1 MKKANIVGAIVIVA
15 ILTFGGL
22 SALFG
27 SVNPGDWH
35 SAAPASNNNN
45 NNNGNGNTN
54 TLLNYGS
61 FDVKTK
67 GYNTLDF
74 SQAYGEN
81 STYDVIWV
89 AMRGGSPQRL
99 GTDSQTIALIPQDYG
114 IVWAIVKPVAG
125 QEYYVDAASTVS
137 KNAPY
142 CIGSQYSDI
151 DNDGYNEWSFKIDMS
166 QTPAPQGVGNDR
178 VLWFYP
184 YFENYALMNLNSPDD
199 ITGIGTASVNSFI
212 NWQGSFSDINQ
223 AFAVSKIELVAN
235 TTDPSQ
241 VTITKLNLPGVGSVT
256 GQMFGQP
263 YRGVNSLTWTYTIS
277 SSLNGADYLMYPSNA
292 QNLVD
297 LTTQVKTVLATDEKI
312 DLTLN
317 IYGFDYTGTPTAV
330 ITDTV
335 ALAAS

>member
-35 SAAPASNNNN
+35 NAAPASNNN

-89 AMRGGSPQRL
+89 AMRGGAPQRL

-114 IVWAIVKPVAG
+114 IV
-125 QEYYVDAASTVS
+125 
-137 KNAPY
+137 
-142 CIGSQYSDI
+142 
-151 DNDGYNEWSFKIDMS
+151 
-166 QTPAPQGVGNDR
+166 
-178 VLWFYP
+178 
-184 YFENYALMNLNSPDD
+184 
-199 ITGIGTASVNSFI
+199 
-212 NWQGSFSDINQ
+212 
-223 AFAVSKIELVAN
+223 
-235 TTDPSQ
+235 
-241 VTITKLNLPGVGSVT
+241 
-256 GQMFGQP
+256 
-263 YRGVNSLTWTYTIS
+263 
-277 SSLNGADYLMYPSNA
+277 
-292 QNLVD
+292 
-297 LTTQVKTVLATDEKI
+297 
-312 DLTLN
+312 
-317 IYGFDYTGTPTAV
+317 
-330 ITDTV
+330 
-335 ALAAS
+335 